1 MREIRLVRGVEKEA
15 PKKEIEIPTRGELK
29 KQESPAE
36 KLDMKMA
43 RIEKRTDFLLE
54 KAQNRENKKKEKTLK
69 EATETIE
76 KLARREQVVS
86 KSVADR
92 EQIQCEAPTRLDYMC
107 LKKLP
112 RKIIDFVLSQSNNED
127 GTLIATV
134 DISDLRNAFPDM
146 SDAHLRNSIHRLKEQ
161 GYFLSVHWSN
171 NGMRIFKL
179 QASVFK

>member
-15 PKKEIEIPTRGELK
+15 PKKEIEVFKGELK
-29 KQESPAE
+29 KQMSSAQ
-36 KLDMKMA
+36 KLDTRMGK
-43 RIEKRTDFLLE
+43 IEKRTEFLLE
-54 KAQNRENKKKEKTLK
+54 KAQYREDKEEAKTLK
-69 EATETIE
+69 KSIETAE
-76 KLARREQVVS
+76 KLAG
-86 KSVADR
+86 R
-92 EQIQCEAPTRLDYMC
+92 EQIVSISEAGCEQIQRTPPTRLDYMC

-112 RKIIDFVLSQSNNED
+112 RKIIDFVLSKAINED
-127 GTLIATV
+127 GTLVAAM

-161 GYFLSVHWSN
+161 GYFLHIHWSN